1 MKKRLIVLVIA
12 LVIIIAGLV
21 MIFTKGL
28 NLGDEYGKYTMIN
41 IYMTDPSNIEDVRQI
56 ADEVIDGDFTVSYTD
71 EFNDT
76 ASIKVKSITDEQV
89 SSLKEK
95 LKAKYS
101 FEDVENNVIAI
112 NVPSANLYDL
122 VKVYIAPIIVALA
135 LSLIYFVI
143 AFRKIGVIKAL
154 FTPLITVVGIVA
166 LYISIIA
173 IFRIAITEYLIPIGI
188 LLFILTLLGNAI
200 YLKSQK

>member
-21 MIFTKGL
+21 MIFTKGF
-28 NLGDEYGKYTMIN
+28 NLGDEYGQYTMIN

-56 ADEVIDGDFTVSYTD
+56 ADEVIEGDFTVSYTD

-101 FEDVENNVIAI
+101 FEDVDNNVIAI

-122 VKVYIAPIIVALA
+122 VKVYIAPIIIALA

-143 AFRKIGVIKAL
+143 AFRKLGIVKAL
-154 FTPLITVVGIVA
+154 LTPIITVVGIEA
-166 LYISIIA
+166 LYISVIA
-173 IFRIAITEYLIPIGI
+173 IFRIAVTEYLIPIGI

>member
-41 IYMTDPSNIEDVRQI
+41 IYMTDPSNIEDVRH
-56 ADEVIDGDFTVSYTD
+56 GDFTVSYTD

-101 FEDVENNVIAI
+101 FEDVDNNVIAI
-112 NVPSANLYDL
+112 NVPGANLYDL
-122 VKVYIAPIIVALA
+122 VKVYIAPIVVALA

-143 AFRKIGVIKAL
+143 AFRKLGIVKAL

-200 YLKSQK
+200 YLRSQK

>member
-12 LVIIIAGLV
+12 LVIIIVGLV
-21 MIFTKGL
+21 MIFTKGF
-28 NLGDEYGKYTMIN
+28 NLGEEYGNYTMIN

-101 FEDVENNVIAI
+101 FEDVDNNVIAI

-122 VKVYIAPIIVALA
+122 VKIYIAPIVVALA

-143 AFRKIGVIKAL
+143 AFRKLGVVKAL

-173 IFRIAITEYLIPIGI
+173 ISRISITEYLIPIGI
-188 LLFILTLLGNAI
+188 LLFILALLGNAI

>member
-21 MIFTKGL
+21 MIFTQGF
-28 NLGDEYGKYTMIN
+28 NLGDEYGQYTMIN

-56 ADEVIDGDFTVSYTD
+56 AEEVIEGDFTVSYTD

-76 ASIKVKSITDEQV
+76 ASIKVKSITEEQV

-112 NVPSANLYDL
+112 NVPSANLFDL
-122 VKVYIAPIIVALA
+122 VKVYIAPIIIALA

-143 AFRKIGVIKAL
+143 AFRKLGIVKAL

-188 LLFILTLLGNAI
+188 LLFILALLGNAI